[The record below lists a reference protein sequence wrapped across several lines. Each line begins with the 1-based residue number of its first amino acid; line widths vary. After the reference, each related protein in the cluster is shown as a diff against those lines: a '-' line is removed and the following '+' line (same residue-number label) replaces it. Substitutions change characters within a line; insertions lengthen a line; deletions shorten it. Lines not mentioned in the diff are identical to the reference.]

1 MTDLGFREVLI
12 HQHGDYS
19 LSPHTAAASI
29 TSHQRQSAA
38 ALIPQA
44 MGATGAGELLKQTAQ
59 AEYCTLTGKH
69 INISLRISK

>member
-29 TSHQRQSAA
+29 ASHQQQSTV
-38 ALIPQA
+38 LIPQA
-44 MGATGAGELLKQTAQ
+44 MGAAGAGELLEKTAQ
-59 AEYCTLTGKH
+59 AEYCPLTRK
-69 INISLRISK
+69 